1 MKIENTI
8 LLVLDIQ
15 EKLMP
20 VIQNNENII
29 KYTDILIKSCKEL
42 NIPII
47 YTEQYPK
54 GLGETVLEIK
64 NSLNDAK
71 TKYFSKNSFSA
82 YPVIKE
88 EVLKLKGKGKT
99 SIIVAGVETHIC
111 VYQTIKDLKGDFE
124 ILVPFET
131 VGSRNPENYKNGLDL
146 IKEMGASITNV
157 ETILFDLIKTSE
169 HSSFKVISKLIK

>member
-20 VIQNNENII
+20 VIQNKESII
-29 KYTDILIKSCKEL
+29 KYTNILIKSCKEL

-71 TKYFSKNSFSA
+71 AKYFSKNSFSA
-82 YPVIKE
+82 YAVIKE
-88 EVLKLKGKGKT
+88 EVLKLKDEGKT

-111 VYQTIKDLKGDFE
+111 VYQTIRDLKSNFE
-124 ILVPFET
+124 IYVPFET
-131 VGSRNPENYKNGLDL
+131 VGSRNPENYTNGLDL
-146 IKEMGASITNV
+146 IREMGASVTNV

-169 HSSFKVISKLIK
+169 HSSFKLISKLIK

>member
-20 VIQNNENII
+20 VIQNNESII
-29 KYTDILIKSCKEL
+29 KYTNILINACNEL

-54 GLGETVLEIK
+54 GLGETISEIK
-64 NSLNDAK
+64 ESLNNADA
-71 TKYFSKNSFSA
+71 KYFSKNSFSA
-82 YPVIKE
+82 YPIIKD
-88 EVLKLKGKGKT
+88 EVLKLKDEGKT
-99 SIIVAGVETHIC
+99 SIIITGVETHIC
-111 VYQTIKDLKGDFE
+111 VYQTIKDLKNDFE

-131 VGSRNPENYKNGLDL
+131 VGSRNRENYKNGLDL
-146 IKEMGASITNV
+146 IRNMEASITNV

-169 HSSFKVISKLIK
+169 HPSFKVISKLIK

>member
-1 MKIENTI
+1 MKIENMI

-15 EKLMP
+15 ERLMP
-20 VIQNNENII
+20 VIKNNERIVR
-29 KYTDILIKSCKEL
+29 YTDILIKACKEL
-42 NIPII
+42 DIPVI

-71 TKYFSKNSFSA
+71 AKYFSKNSFSA
-82 YPVIKE
+82 YAVIKE
-88 EVLKLKGKGKT
+88 EVLKLKDKGKT

-131 VGSRNPENYKNGLDL
+131 VGSRNPENYKDGLDL

-169 HSSFKVISKLIK
+169 HPSFKMISKLIK

>member
-1 MKIENTI
+1 M
-8 LLVLDIQ
+8 
-15 EKLMP
+15 
-20 VIQNNENII
+20 
-29 KYTDILIKSCKEL
+29 
-42 NIPII
+42 
-47 YTEQYPK
+47 
-54 GLGETVLEIK
+54 EIK

-71 TKYFSKNSFSA
+71 AKYFSKNSFSA

-88 EVLKLKGKGKT
+88 EVLKLKGKEKT

-131 VGSRNPENYKNGLDL
+131 VGSRNPENYKDGLDL

-169 HSSFKVISKLIK
+169 HPSFKVISKLIK

>member
-15 EKLMP
+15 EKLIP
-20 VIQNNENII
+20 VIQNNEKII
-29 KYTDILIKSCKEL
+29 KSTELLIKYFKEL

-54 GLGETVLEIK
+54 GLGKTVLEIK

-71 TKYFSKNSFSA
+71 SKYFSKNSFSA

-88 EVLKLKGKGKT
+88 EVLKLKDEGKT

-169 HSSFKVISKLIK
+169 HPSFKVISKLIK

>member
-54 GLGETVLEIK
+54 GLGETVLKIK

-71 TKYFSKNSFSA
+71 AKYFSKNSFSA

-88 EVLKLKGKGKT
+88 EVLKLKGKEKT
-99 SIIVAGVETHIC
+99 SIVAGVETHIC

-169 HSSFKVISKLIK
+169 HPSFKMISKLIK